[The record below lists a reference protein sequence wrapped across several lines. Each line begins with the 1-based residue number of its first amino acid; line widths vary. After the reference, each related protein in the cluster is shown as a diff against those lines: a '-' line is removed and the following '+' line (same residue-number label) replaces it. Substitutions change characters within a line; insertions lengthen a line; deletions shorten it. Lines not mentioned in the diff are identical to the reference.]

1 MKLGIITYKLPKS
14 QIAESFRTLR
24 TNLQFT
30 STGRNLKTIL
40 VTSSSANE
48 GKSWCSSNLAVVFAQ
63 SGKRVLLVDADMR
76 RGRQHKIFGITKN
89 IGLSNYL
96 SGVGL
101 YSINDLENTEKE
113 EDALIKMF
121 NKTEIE
127 NLYVMPARKYST
139 KSIRAFT
146 I

>member
-30 STGRNLKTIL
+30 STGRNLKTVL
-40 VTSSSANE
+40 VTSSNAGE

-63 SGKRVLLVDADMR
+63 SGKRVLLVDGDMR

-101 YSINDLENTEKE
+101 FGIDDIESNEKE
-113 EDALIKMF
+113 EAALIKMF
-121 NKTEIE
+121 NKTDVE
-127 NLYVMPARKYST
+127 NLYVMPARQYTS
-139 KSIRAFT
+139 KSI
-146 I
+146 